1 MCVSRMDSLHRV
13 ASPVLLALLLA
24 MNSGG
29 QKSTV
34 CVVSPIWL
42 CRYPDALRGG
52 VGFAAAGARRERLMG
67 ALRASVSSVCV

>member
-13 ASPVLLALLLA
+13 ASPVLLAPLLA

-29 QKSTV
+29 QKSTG
-34 CVVSPIWL
+34 CVASAIRL

-52 VGFAAAGARRERLMG
+52 VCFAAAGARRERLMG